1 MKFETKQRFRHLISE
16 LNKKI
21 AYIIIV
27 GVIFSCIDVY
37 FVTKLSFL
45 IPIYVF
51 LVFSTELTSA
61 LSSFLVED
69 SFLYTCYALFIK
81 NFIILISFLPFV
93 LISASEYGAITVVF
107 IFNLFSAIVKIV
119 VFGCSTQRH

>member
-1 MKFETKQRFRHLISE
+1 MVTHLIKNSTSE

-21 AYIIIV
+21 PYVIML
-27 GVIFSCIDVY
+27 GVICSCIEVY

-45 IPIYVF
+45 IFTYLF
-51 LVFSTELTSA
+51 LMFSYEMISIFPSILND
-61 LSSFLVED
+61 D
-69 SFLYTCYALFIK
+69 SFSYANYALFIK
-81 NFIILISFLPFV
+81 NFIVLISFLPFV

-119 VFGCSTQRH
+119 TLGCSTQRS